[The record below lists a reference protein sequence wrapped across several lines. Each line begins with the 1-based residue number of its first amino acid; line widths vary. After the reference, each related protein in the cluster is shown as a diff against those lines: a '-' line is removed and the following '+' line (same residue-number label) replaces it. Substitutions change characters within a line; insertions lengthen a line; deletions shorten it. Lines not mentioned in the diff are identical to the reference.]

1 MKLTTIFL
9 VGVLCLLVLLV
20 GGVQL
25 GEHFHGPN
33 NAPARFLRVVYAP
46 TFFVLDLVGQ
56 HKGGKTAQHV
66 TPAGVAAACG
76 LYLLTPALYSA
87 VVAASVGLIRRRKA
101 NQAVVG
107 TSLRAAPHR

>member
-1 MKLTTIFL
+1 
-9 VGVLCLLVLLV
+9 
-20 GGVQL
+20 
-25 GEHFHGPN
+25 
-33 NAPARFLRVVYAP
+33 
-46 TFFVLDLVGQ
+46 
-56 HKGGKTAQHV
+56 V